1 MKICIIYH
9 SETGNTRHIA
19 QHIASTV
26 PDSRLIEIADRA
38 EHSRVTRFLMQCKA
52 AMSEDTTT
60 IEPSQLNVR
69 EYDLLVF
76 GSPVWAFKPTPAIHT
91 AINALSGCEK
101 KHAVAF
107 ATHGGK
113 PGKTEETFK
122 KWIEGRGMQFAGFKD
137 INQKDIED
145 DTKNADVVRFVKAAI
160 PTYLG

>member
-1 MKICIIYH
+1 MSVCIIYH
-9 SETGNTRHIA
+9 SESGNTRHIA
-19 QHIASTV
+19 QHIASAI
-26 PDSRLIEIADRA
+26 PDTRIIEVTDKA

-60 IEPSQLNVR
+60 IEPAQIAVGD
-69 EYDLLVF
+69 YDLIVF
-76 GSPVWAFKPTPAIHT
+76 GSPVWAFKPTPAIHA
-91 AINALSGCEK
+91 AIQALTGCEK
-101 KHAVAF
+101 KRAIAF

-145 DTKNADVVRFVKAAI
+145 DTKNADVVKFVKEAI
-160 PTYLG
+160 PSYL